1 VVATLLA
8 AVLFAAGA
16 QAQTDLSGD
25 PGWVDLRALGLSPE
39 DATLE
44 IFLEGSLIRMVS
56 EAVRREDA
64 RFADLLGK
72 LRAVRVQVF
81 SLEGA
86 DEAATVRRGD
96 DTVRKLEE
104 RGWRPV
110 FRVREEGERI
120 YLYLKE
126 DAAGA
131 ISGVFVMAAE
141 PGESV
146 TLVNI
151 VGDFDPVELG
161 KLGAELEIDPLQMLG
176 RMARGEAANGKEAN
190 EAPEPPEDEP

>member
-1 VVATLLA
+1 
-8 AVLFAAGA
+8 
-16 QAQTDLSGD
+16 
-25 PGWVDLRALGLSPE
+25 
-39 DATLE
+39 
-44 IFLEGSLIRMVS
+44 
-56 EAVRREDA
+56 
-64 RFADLLGK
+64 
-72 LRAVRVQVF
+72 VRVQVF
-81 SLEGA
+81 SLEDA
-86 DEAATVRRGD
+86 DEAVTVRRAD
-96 DTVRKLEE
+96 DTVRQLEG

-176 RMARGEAANGKEAN
+176 RMARGEAASGTEAN
-190 EAPEPPEDEP
+190 EATEPPEDEP